1 MTEARTDTKTDTKT
15 DTSAGLRLDGV
26 AIALDGRTLVEAD
39 HRIAPGEV
47 LTVMGPSGSGKS
59 TLLAFIGGFLDPAF
73 AARGR
78 IFCGD
83 ADITDAPPQ
92 ARRAGLLFQD
102 PLLFPHMS
110 VGGNLVF
117 AVPQPVSG
125 RAARREHAE
134 MALCDVGLDG
144 FFDRDPDTLSGGQK
158 ARVALARVLVSEPAF
173 MLLDEP
179 FSKLDAGL
187 RGQVRRLVFER
198 ARARRLPVLLVTHD
212 EADAKA
218 AAGALIEVRPGPA
231 AGNGP

>member
-1 MTEARTDTKTDTKT
+1 MLDTANRTT
-15 DTSAGLRLDGV
+15 AGLRLEEV
-26 AIALDGRTLVEAD
+26 RITLDGRTLVEAD
-39 HRIAPGEV
+39 HTIAPGDV

-59 TLLAFIGGFLDPAF
+59 TLLAFIGGFLDPVF
-73 AARGR
+73 SGEGR
-78 IFCGD
+78 VICNG

-92 ARRAGLLFQD
+92 TRRAGLLFQD

-117 AVPQPVSG
+117 AVPQSVTS
-125 RAARREHAE
+125 RASRRDLAE
-134 MALCDVGLDG
+134 QALNDVGLDG

-187 RGQVRRLVFER
+187 RDQIRRLVF
-198 ARARRLPVLLVTHD
+198 ARAKALQLPVLLVTHD
-212 EADAKA
+212 EADARA
-218 AAGALIEVRPGPA
+218 ACGAVIEVCPA
-231 AGNGP
+231 PGNGP